1 VVRLR
6 EVRDARLQTAQA
18 PRRIGVGRAA
28 IFPVPSRILRG
39 YTLAEFEGT
48 ELVQEELGLSETTFP
63 NPWTAC
69 LSATVSTAVG
79 GLTYGLGLLFAI
91 H

>member
-1 VVRLR
+1 V
-6 EVRDARLQTAQA
+6 
-18 PRRIGVGRAA
+18 
-28 IFPVPSRILRG
+28 G

-91 H
+91 P